1 MVWSDSGPKLR
12 IESVGGAL
20 CQLCGTDYHLCCDSI
35 QRYEV
40 LRLPQFLE
48 CSHLQQVEEAQCIV
62 WDML

>member
-1 MVWSDSGPKLR
+1 MVRSDSGAKLR

-20 CQLCGTDYHLCCDSI
+20 RQLRRTDHHLCCDSI

-40 LRLPQFLE
+40 LHLSWSLE
-48 CSHLQQVEEAQCIV
+48 CSHLQQVEEAPCIV